1 LESAQLEE
9 ALDFVEHTLGSG
21 WLKDSVDQMK
31 DFDPERT
38 TSGRYVDFRQSGVS
52 PVAIMWYVCREQT
65 ALYQLTGQLT
75 PSAEALLLV
84 RLVNDIKT
92 LEHIAGF
99 DRLRA
104 SLKDASIYDQVAYEI
119 YIASG
124 FVRLGYF
131 ISFAK
136 NIGDFNLTEQQLTV
150 KTYKFTQPCDEEKD
164 LETVLINNGEWSSF
178 YYFDY
183 PVKAGESPDEILEAK
198 TRSFEKRPVRGAV
211 GNIVCT
217 TTAICSDSKGYYLQE
232 KSLPLRGGIEEPE
245 IYLPDTIRR

>member
-1 LESAQLEE
+1 MEPAQLEE

-84 RLVNDIKT
+84 RLVNDIKI

-99 DRLRA
+99 DRLLA
-104 SLKDASIYDQVAYEI
+104 SLKDASICARVAYEI

-124 FVRLGYF
+124 FVRLGHH
-131 ISFAK
+131 ISLAE
-136 NIGDFNLTEQQLTV
+136 NIGDFNLTKQGSV
-150 KTYKFTQPCDEEKD
+150 KTCKFTRPVDEEKALD
-164 LETVLINNGEWSSF
+164 AVGDDNGEWPAF

-183 PVKAGESPDEILEAK
+183 IVKAGESPDEILEAK
-198 TRSFEKRPVRGAV
+198 TRSYEKKPVRGAA

-217 TTAICSDSKGYYLQE
+217 TTVISRDSKGYYLLE